1 MTDPRTAGR
10 GGGAELP
17 NVDHGGGA
25 QPPTVGRGG
34 GRAALPW
41 RLVAVRHTA
50 VAVAPGICYG
60 AQDVPLAADWRSA
73 VASAAS
79 EALAAAVRAAEI
91 APAGTGFPAGTDPR
105 AGTGPRADQ
114 QPPPILLWSSPATR
128 CRTLARH
135 IGEQIGTPVRVDAR
149 LAEMDFGEWE
159 GQRWDDIEHDP
170 RYARWSANW
179 QTESTPGE
187 SLPAVVARVRA
198 VLAEIAEDT
207 ASPADSATPRPVPLI
222 VTHLGVIRAC
232 NHIYR
237 STALS
242 DFLDCTVEPGGV
254 IAWER
259 LRVLVSGGAGCRG
272 LVSAS
277 GGS

>member
-1 MTDPRTAGR
+1 
-10 GGGAELP
+10 
-17 NVDHGGGA
+17 
-25 QPPTVGRGG
+25 
-34 GRAALPW
+34 
-41 RLVAVRHTA
+41 VAVRHTA

-60 AQDVPLAADWRSA
+60 AQDVPLAADWHPA
-73 VASAAS
+73 VASAAT
-79 EALAAAVRAAEI
+79 EALAAAVRAAER
-91 APAGTGFPAGTDPR
+91 APAGTGLPTGTSPR
-105 AGTGPRADQ
+105 VEQQSPR
-114 QPPPILLWSSPATR
+114 ILLWSSHATR

-135 IGEQIGTPVRVDAR
+135 ISEQMETPVRVDAR

-159 GQRWDDIEHDP
+159 GQRWDDIERDP
-170 RYARWSANW
+170 RYAQWSANW

-198 VLAEIAEDT
+198 VLAEIATDT

-259 LRVLVSGGAGCRG
+259 L
-272 LVSAS
+272 
-277 GGS
+277 